1 MPKPDKFEAELIRHI
16 QKLTGKVSASYANAV
31 NQVVLSLKTLKYK
44 GKPFQLSDYPALQ
57 KKVDAVLLGLNSEIY
72 TIVAN
77 GIQESW
83 NLSNKKNNLLVDRR
97 LAGKKLSKKGYK
109 LLYDPNAE
117 ALTSFLN
124 RKEKGLNLSKRLW
137 NSVRSLKKEFE
148 QSIGLMVGDG
158 IPAKSYAKEL
168 KKYLN
173 EPDRL
178 YRRVRGE
185 DGKLHLSAAAR
196 QYNPGQGVYRSSYKN
211 ALRLA
216 RTESNMAYRTADHVR
231 WAQLPFV
238 TGIQVK
244 LSAQHPVFDICDSL
258 QGTYPKDFV
267 FKGWHPQCICYQT
280 SLMLSDRE
288 YEKIEDAILAGE
300 EPNVPASKY
309 VNNTP
314 AAFKKYV
321 NENKDRI
328 KGWKNTPYWVEDNLQ
343 YMGKGFGK

>member
-1 MPKPDKFEAELIRHI
+1 MDKYEAEFLRHVK
-16 QKLTGKVSASYANAV
+16 KLSAKVGGAYSNAV
-31 NQVVLSLKTLKYK
+31 NQVAISVRSLKCK
-44 GKPFQLSDYPALQ
+44 GKPFQLSDYPALK
-57 KKVDAVLLGLNSEIY
+57 KKVDAILSGLNSEIY

-77 GIQESW
+77 GIEQSW
-83 NLSNKKNNLLVDRR
+83 DLSNKKNNLLVDRR
-97 LAGKKLSKKGYK
+97 LAGKKPSTKAIK

-117 ALTSFLN
+117 ALGSFLS
-124 RKEKGLNLSKRLW
+124 RKANGLNLSQRVW
-137 NSVRSLKKEFE
+137 RSVRPFKKELE
-148 QSIGLMVGDG
+148 QSIGMMVGDG
-158 IPAKSYAKEL
+158 IPAKGYAKEL

-185 DGKLHLSAAAR
+185 DGKLRLSAAAR

-211 ALRLA
+211 ALRLT
-216 RTESNMAYRTADHVR
+216 RTENNIAYRTADNVR
-231 WAQLPFV
+231 WGQLPFI

-258 QGTYPKDFV
+258 QGTYPKDFL
-267 FKGWHPQCICYQT
+267 FTGWHPQCICYQT

-309 VNNTP
+309 VSNTP

-321 NENKDRI
+321 NENKERI
-328 KGWKNTPYWVEDNLQ
+328 KGWSNTPYWVKDNLR
-343 YMGKGFGK
+343 YMVKGFK